1 MKALKCQVKEIAVGW
16 LKLEE
21 ALHRDFTWFKKKKR
35 KSNQD
40 WFGLF
45 GVHFKLTL

>member
-21 ALHRDFTWFKKKKR
+21 ALHRDFTWFKKKK
-35 KSNQD
+35 KEKVTKIGLGCLECTSN
-40 WFGLF
+40 
-45 GVHFKLTL
+45 